1 MLRLPVALFA
11 ACLLMP
17 ARSEA
22 ILSMVISTG
31 NEGRRAVALPP
42 RILPTAR
49 RSRSPIFRQAL
60 DFPVLS
66 SLGSGLPLAG

>member
-22 ILSMVISTG
+22 ILSM
-31 NEGRRAVALPP
+31 P
-42 RILPTAR
+42 AR
-49 RSRSPIFRQAL
+49 RGQNARWQGHRAPTFISSGDHSRSPIFRQAL